1 MSEPVTYDDFQQYQT
16 RKKTIENTED
26 LIEQTYYAVYSP
38 RVDYTG
44 TTVSISKKDP
54 TTRAL
59 EKIEMLRERNAA
71 LIHRN
76 QLVEDAI
83 NSMEDPFLQ
92 QICNYRYLLGY
103 SWRETTARVYG
114 RLDGAPNTAREFC
127 RRHLKALGID

>member
-1 MSEPVTYDDFQQYQT
+1 MSEPVTYNDFQQYQK
-16 RKKTIENTED
+16 RKMTIENTED

-38 RVDYTG
+38 RVDY
-44 TTVSISKKDP
+44 

-76 QLVEDAI
+76 QLVEDTI
-83 NSMEDPFLQ
+83 GNLEDPFLQ
-92 QICNYRYLLGY
+92 QICSYRYLLGY

-114 RLDGAPNTAREFC
+114 RLDGAPNAVRSYA
-127 RRHLKALGID
+127 RRHLSKLGID

>member
-44 TTVSISKKDP
+44 TTVSISKKDS

-92 QICNYRYLLGY
+92 QLCNYRYLLGY

-114 RLDGAPNTAREFC
+114 RLDGAPNAAREFC
-127 RRHLKALGID
+127 RRRLRALGID

>member
-1 MSEPVTYDDFQQYQT
+1 MSEPVTYNDFKQYQK
-16 RKKTIENTED
+16 RKMTIENTED

-71 LIHRN
+71 FIHRN

-92 QICNYRYLLGY
+92 QICSYRYLLGY

-114 RLDGAPNTAREFC
+114 RLYGAPNAVRSYA
-127 RRHLKALGID
+127 RRHLSKLGID